1 MNMYLS
7 LLDKLEKEESEK
19 QSIGIILCAEKDH
32 LDVELALQDVNKP
45 IAVSDYEL
53 LVPKKELQTLVLN
66 EMKLAEIP
74 NDNAEKNK

>member
-1 MNMYLS
+1 M
-7 LLDKLEKEESEK
+7 
-19 QSIGIILCAEKDH
+19 
-32 LDVELALQDVNKP
+32 
-45 IAVSDYEL
+45 